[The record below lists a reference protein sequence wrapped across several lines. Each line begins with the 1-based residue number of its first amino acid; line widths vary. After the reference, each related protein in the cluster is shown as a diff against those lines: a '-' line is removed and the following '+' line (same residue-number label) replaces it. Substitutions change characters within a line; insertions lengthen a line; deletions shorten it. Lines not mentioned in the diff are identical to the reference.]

1 MEGRGKIKQIAI
13 NWLTKKVLLTVEL
26 AGVTEESLQKV
37 AGEDDLKITMD
48 KYREKRSKDANAYFH
63 VLAGKIADSWTPPMS
78 KHRCKNMLI
87 GRYGQPLYHD
97 DGRIARMD
105 SSLSADYMLE
115 QESVHFVPC
124 GADIDK
130 NGEPIYYYWVYRG
143 SHTYDSKEMSILID
157 GTVQEAKALGI
168 DTATPDEIARLKA
181 LWGSTHG

>member
-13 NWLTKKVLLTVEL
+13 DWLTKKVLLTVEL

-78 KHRCKNMLI
+78 KQRCKNMLI
-87 GRYGQPLYHD
+87 GSYGQPEYI
-97 DGRIARMD
+97 DGQPVMIKTQLPVER
-105 SSLSADYMLE
+105 MLE
-115 QESVHFVPC
+115 QEYLHCVPC
-124 GADIDK
+124 GCNTED
-130 NGEPIYYYWVYRG
+130 NGTQTYYYWVYRG

-181 LWGSTHG
+181 LWGSAHG

>member
-1 MEGRGKIKQIAI
+1 MVGRGKIKQIAI
-13 NWLTKKVLLTVEL
+13 DWITKKVLLTVEL

-37 AGEDDLKITMD
+37 AGEEDLKITMD

-63 VLAGKIADSWTPPMS
+63 VLASRIADSHTPPMS

-87 GRYGQPLYHD
+87 GSYGQPEYI
-97 DGRIARMD
+97 DGQPVMIKTQLPVER
-105 SSLSADYMLE
+105 MLE
-115 QESVHFVPC
+115 QEYLHCVPC
-124 GADIDK
+124 GCNVED
-130 NGEPIYYYWVYRG
+130 NGTQTYYYWVYRG

>member
-13 NWLTKKVLLTVEL
+13 DWLTKKVLLTVEL

-63 VLAGKIADSWTPPMS
+63 VLAGKIADSQTPPMS
-78 KHRCKNMLI
+78 KQRCKNMLI
-87 GRYGQPLYHD
+87 GSYGQPEYI
-97 DGRIARMD
+97 DGQPVMIKTQLPVER
-105 SSLSADYMLE
+105 MLE
-115 QESVHFVPC
+115 QEYLHCVPC
-124 GADIDK
+124 GCNTED
-130 NGEPIYYYWVYRG
+130 NGTQTYYYWVYRG